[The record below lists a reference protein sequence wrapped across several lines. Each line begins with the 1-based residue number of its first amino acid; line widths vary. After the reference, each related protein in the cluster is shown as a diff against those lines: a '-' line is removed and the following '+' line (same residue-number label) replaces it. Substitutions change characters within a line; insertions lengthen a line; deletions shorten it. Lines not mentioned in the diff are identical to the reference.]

1 MAVWSDKETLKLI
14 EIWKEETIQEQLEGS
29 KQNCDVYDKISR
41 EMATAG
47 FTRSGPQCREK
58 VKKLRG
64 KYKKIKDGLK
74 QTGNKRKTCKFYEE
88 LDNVMGHKLAISPPV
103 ILDTFEDPPSLPHS
117 HSVDKKA
124 IQNTSSSSS
133 DGSSD
138 AEGKGD
144 GKGSSE
150 A

>member
-1 MAVWSDKETLKLI
+1 
-14 EIWKEETIQEQLEGS
+14 
-29 KQNCDVYDKISR
+29 
-41 EMATAG
+41 MATAG

-64 KYKKIKDGLK
+64 EYKIKDGLK

-103 ILDTFEDPPSLPHS
+103 VLDIFEDSPSLPDS
-117 HSVDKKA
+117 HSVDKEA

-138 AEGKGD
+138 EEGKGD